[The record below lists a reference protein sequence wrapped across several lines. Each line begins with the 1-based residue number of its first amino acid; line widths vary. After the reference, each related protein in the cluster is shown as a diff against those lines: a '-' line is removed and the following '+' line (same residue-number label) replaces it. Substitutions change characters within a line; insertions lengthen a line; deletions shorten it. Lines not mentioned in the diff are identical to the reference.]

1 MKKKVCMFFF
11 EINHKIEFILFSND
25 RIFQVKQN
33 EIIKNKIRQK
43 VQIILNEMNSISSK
57 NILEERKIKMDYFQL
72 IYECIETHEIFLNF
86 VNLKTRSQVE
96 PDVDWAILKALLI
109 SKIK

>member
-1 MKKKVCMFFF
+1 MKKKSLYILFLF
-11 EINHKIEFILFSND
+11 EINHKIEFLLFS
-25 RIFQVKQN
+25 IKQN

-43 VQIILNEMNSISSK
+43 VQILLNEINSISSK
-57 NILEERKIKMDYFQL
+57 NILEERKIKIDYFQL

-86 VNLKTRSQVE
+86 VNLKLTRSQVE